1 MIEFDAGICQTDAP
15 VVFFPVRHHSP
26 ACARL
31 VRQLALEI
39 QPSAILIE
47 GPSDFGD
54 RLSELT
60 LPHQLPIAIYSYIQ
74 LPEGQRRGAFYPF
87 CVYSPEWQAIQVAQE
102 LSIPFQFIDLPWS
115 EVANRDAPSHRY
127 GDAEFQQ
134 SQYVASLCRKLGV
147 EDFDTLWDTLFEID
161 SSLTP
166 QHYLERCHHFCY
178 HMRVTEDQISE
189 TDLRREAF
197 MVQQIR
203 AAMRSHSGKILVVT
217 GGFHSYPLYEQLF
230 TRAENEASPRADL
243 PAPHPVSI
251 QPSEKSPQERG
262 LALTPYSYQRLD
274 SLTGYNSGM
283 PNPGFYHAVWQ
294 HRSVGQG
301 NVWRSLLAQVAKDL
315 RQKEQAVSAADLIAV
330 ETMARGLATLR
341 GHTEVWRQDLIDGI
355 IGALVKEE
363 LEYGCVH
370 PFLQAVHAV
379 FRGQERGRLAAGTM
393 LPLLV
398 QDIQSQLHQFD
409 LEPAVQERQF
419 DLDLAVPSDLA
430 KSQFL
435 HRLRI
440 LNISGFRQTDGSDLI
455 GRKNLV
461 RVWEQWTV
469 KWNPEFDASC
479 IEAAIYG
486 ATLVEAAIARLTEL
500 AQQIERDAEKTAI
513 LLLDACLMGLPE
525 LGDLLYQQFVELI
538 RQDSSFFTTAKALEH
553 LLYLY
558 HYDEILGTT
567 GRFDIGTLLVET
579 FQRCLWLLEGLGQV
593 QGMEKELLK
602 ALRTVLET
610 FENCASMLG
619 LERDRF
625 IQILHRISTD
635 AQQLPLMQG
644 ATTGALWT
652 LGETPM
658 QQILADLNF
667 AANPDR
673 LGDFLTGLFFM
684 ARETAQRHPE
694 LVQKIDQFLIAYD
707 DESFLEALPAL
718 RLAFSYFT
726 PREKHHMTR
735 TLLRSLEPDGQD
747 KPLVDLEVSVEEAAA
762 VMAFEAKLF
771 QVVRRYGLRGGQS

>member
-1 MIEFDAGICQTDAP
+1 MEFDAGICQTDAP

-39 QPSAILIE
+39 QPSVILIE

-54 RLSELT
+54 RLPELT

-74 LPEGQRRGAFYPF
+74 LADGQRRGAFYPF
-87 CVYSPEWQAIQVAQE
+87 CVYSPEWQAIQVARE
-102 LSIPFQFIDLPWS
+102 LSIPFQLIDLPWAD
-115 EVANRDAPSHRY
+115 VAAGDAPIHRY
-127 GDAEFQQ
+127 ADAEFRQ
-134 SQYVASLCRKLGV
+134 SQYVANLCQKLGV
-147 EDFDTLWDTLFEID
+147 ESFDTLWDTLFEID
-161 SSLTP
+161 PNLTP
-166 QHYLERCHHFCY
+166 EHYLERCHYFCF
-178 HMRVTEDQISE
+178 HMRITEGQISE

-197 MVQQIR
+197 MIQQIR
-203 AAMRSHSGKILVVT
+203 AAMRSHPGQILVVT
-217 GGFHSYPLYEQLF
+217 GGFHSYPLYEQIF
-230 TRAENEASPRADL
+230 ACAEGTQPHDPTIQLTSASPSD
-243 PAPHPVSI
+243 
-251 QPSEKSPQERG
+251 QPYQERG

-283 PNPGFYHAVWQ
+283 PNPGFYHVVWQ
-294 HRSVGQG
+294 HRSTGQTD
-301 NVWRSLLAQVAKDL
+301 VWRSLLAQVAKDL
-315 RQKEQAVSAADLIAV
+315 RQKEQVVSAADLIAV

-341 GHTEVWRQDLIDGI
+341 GHAEVWRQDLIDGI

-363 LEYGCVH
+363 LEYGCIH

-398 QDIQSQLHQFD
+398 QNIQTQLHHFD
-409 LEPAVQERQF
+409 LEPAVQERKV
-419 DLDLAVPSDLA
+419 DLDLAMPSDLA

-435 HRLRI
+435 YCLRI
-440 LNISGFRQTDGSDLI
+440 LGVSGFLRTDGSDFI
-455 GRKNLV
+455 GRQHLV
-461 RVWEQWTV
+461 RVWEQWTL
-469 KWNPEFDASC
+469 KWHPEFDASC

-500 AQQIERDAEKTAI
+500 AQSIERDAEKAAI

-525 LGDLLYQQFVELI
+525 LGNVLYAQFVELI
-538 RQDSSFFTTAKALEH
+538 RQDGQFFTTAKALEH

-558 HYDEILGTT
+558 RYDEILGTT
-567 GRFDIGTLLVET
+567 ERLDIGTLLVET

-593 QGMEKELLK
+593 QGMEQNLLRG
-602 ALRTVLET
+602 LRAVLEA
-610 FENCASMLG
+610 FERCSSLLG

-635 AQQLPLMQG
+635 AQQIPLMQG
-644 ATTGALWT
+644 ATTGVLWT

-667 AANPDR
+667 AATPDH

-684 ARETAQRHPE
+684 AREAAQRHPE
-694 LVQKIDQFLIAYD
+694 LVQKIDQFLMAYD

-718 RLAFSYFT
+718 RLAFSSFT

-735 TLLRSLEPDGQD
+735 TLLNSLEPDSEE
-747 KPLVDLEVSVEEAAA
+747 KPLVDLEVSVEQATA

-771 QVVRRYGLRGGQS
+771 QAVRRYGLRGGQA

>member
-1 MIEFDAGICQTDAP
+1 M
-15 VVFFPVRHHSP
+15 RHHSP

-31 VRQLALEI
+31 VCQLALEI

-54 RLSELT
+54 RLPELT

-74 LPEGQRRGAFYPF
+74 VADGQRRGAFYPF
-87 CVYSPEWQAIQVAQE
+87 CIYSPEWQAIQVAQE
-102 LSIPFQFIDLPWS
+102 LSVPFQFIDLPWAD
-115 EVANRDAPSHRY
+115 VADKDAPNHRY
-127 GDAEFQQ
+127 ADTRFQQ
-134 SQYVASLCRKLGV
+134 SQYVASLCQKLGV

-161 SSLTP
+161 PNLTP

-178 HMRVTEDQISE
+178 HMRITEGQISE

-197 MVQQIR
+197 MVEQIR
-203 AAMRSHSGKILVVT
+203 AAVRSHPGQLLVVT
-217 GGFHSYPLYEQLF
+217 GGFHSYPLYEQIF
-230 TRAENEASPRADL
+230 SCAEGTQ
-243 PAPHPVSI
+243 PHDPTI
-251 QPSEKSPQERG
+251 QPTSDFSSEQPHQKRG

-274 SLTGYNSGM
+274 SLTGYNAGM

-294 HRSVGQG
+294 YRSAGQPDL
-301 NVWRSLLAQVAKDL
+301 WRSLLAQAAKDL
-315 RQKEQAVSAADLIAV
+315 RQKEQVVSAADLIAV

-341 GHTEVWRQDLIDGI
+341 GHAEVWRQDVIDGM

-379 FRGQERGRLAAGTM
+379 FRGQERGHLAAGTM

-398 QDIQSQLHQFD
+398 QDIQTQLHQFD
-409 LEPAVQERQF
+409 LEPAVQERRV
-419 DLDLAVPSDLA
+419 DLDLAVPLELA
-430 KSQFL
+430 RSQFL
-435 HRLRI
+435 HCLRI
-440 LNISGFRQTDGSDLI
+440 LGVSGFRRTDGSDLI
-455 GRKNLV
+455 GRQHLV
-461 RVWEQWTV
+461 RVWEQWTIQ
-469 KWNPEFDASC
+469 WHPEFDASC

-500 AQQIERDAEKTAI
+500 AQSIERDAEKAAV

-525 LGDLLYQQFVELI
+525 LGDILYAQFAELI
-538 RQDSSFFTTAKALEH
+538 RQDGQIFTTTKALEH

-558 HYDEILGTT
+558 RYDEILGTS
-567 GRFDIGTLLVET
+567 GRLDIGTLLVET
-579 FQRCLWLLEGLGQV
+579 FQRSLWLLERLGQV
-593 QGMEKELLK
+593 QGMEQNLLRG
-602 ALRTVLET
+602 LRAVLET
-610 FENCASMLG
+610 FERCSSLLG

-625 IQILHRISTD
+625 IQILHGISTNS
-635 AQQLPLMQG
+635 QQIPLIQG
-644 ATTGALWT
+644 AATGALWT

-658 QQILADLNF
+658 QHILAELNL
-667 AANPDR
+667 AATPDH

-684 ARETAQRHPE
+684 AREAAQRHPE
-694 LVQKIDQFLIAYD
+694 LVQKIDQFLMAYD

-726 PREKHHMTR
+726 PREKHYMTR
-735 TLLRSLEPDGQD
+735 TLLQSLEPDTTE
-747 KPLVDLEVSVEEAAA
+747 KPLVDLEVSVEQAAA

-771 QVVRRYGLRGGQS
+771 QAVRRYGLRGGEE